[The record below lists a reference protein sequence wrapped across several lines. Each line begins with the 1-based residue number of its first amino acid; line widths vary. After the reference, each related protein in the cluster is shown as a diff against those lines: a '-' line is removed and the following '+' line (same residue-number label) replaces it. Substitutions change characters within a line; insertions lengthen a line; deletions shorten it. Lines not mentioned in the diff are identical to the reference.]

1 MELNDVFKANNYA
14 GRKKVLDRFPLSKED
29 KDNVNKSI
37 EKLANT
43 NGGCSDGAFTYK
55 SRKVVW
61 EINKITEDIGY
72 ILEWLVV
79 VPFYSVGAW
88 DSYDNQLTK
97 ACGIAASST
106 IAEALINSYNEKYYS
121 IYLEE
126 CEGNFNVKIPNL
138 QIEIETNG
146 SFIDLYIK
154 ILLSQFPELT
164 IPSHEEIISAL
175 AQKGIVQYSYEDYMN
190 LRVNQSYGCLTL
202 KN

>member
-1 MELNDVFKANNYA
+1 M
-14 GRKKVLDRFPLSKED
+14 
-29 KDNVNKSI
+29 
-37 EKLANT
+37 
-43 NGGCSDGAFTYK
+43 GGGSDGAFTYK

-61 EINKITEDIGY
+61 KIEKITENIGY
-72 ILEWLVV
+72 MLERLVV
-79 VPFYSVGAW
+79 APFYSVGAW

-97 ACGIAASST
+97 ACGIAASSI

-154 ILLSQFPELT
+154 IILSQNPEFE
-164 IPSHEEIISAL
+164 IPSNEDIINGL
-175 AQKGIVQYSYEDYMN
+175 AQAGIVQYSYEDYMN
-190 LRVNQSYGCLTL
+190 LRLNQEYGCLTL